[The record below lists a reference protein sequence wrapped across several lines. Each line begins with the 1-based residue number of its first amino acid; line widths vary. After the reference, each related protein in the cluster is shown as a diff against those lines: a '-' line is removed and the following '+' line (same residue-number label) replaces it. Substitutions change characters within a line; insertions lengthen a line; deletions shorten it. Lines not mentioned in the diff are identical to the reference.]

1 MAAQENLRSAL
12 LNQPIQ
18 ILHSRWE
25 KWTLVI
31 FVSLFIPLFLLF
43 FQPFGVNNYDPTQRI
58 SGVFLFACCLF
69 GLISGLTLLVYE
81 FWLAP
86 LLFRKTGWQLFLAR
100 ITLGLILVATTL
112 FLLYNILGNFHDWHW
127 RSYLE
132 FIGNVLILGLIPM
145 SIILLYLEYR
155 KLRRAYVRAK
165 HNPMLM
171 AARNQFIRLASDN
184 GKEHVSVI
192 PHHLLFIEAQ
202 GNYVFVYHLEHGTT
216 QKTLLRTTM
225 KKLERQMRSHGVI
238 RCHRSFLVNTQRI
251 AKVAGNAHQL
261 QLHLDGYADSIP
273 VSRSYISAFEK
284 QLVIHPV

>member
-1 MAAQENLRSAL
+1 MTAQENLKSAL
-12 LNQPIQ
+12 LNHPVQ
-18 ILHSRWE
+18 ILRSRRE

-43 FQPFGVNNYDPTQRI
+43 FQPFGVNNYDPTHQI
-58 SGVFLFACCLF
+58 SGVFLFACCMF
-69 GLISGLTLLVYE
+69 GLVSGFTLLVYE

-86 LLFRKTGWQLFLAR
+86 VLFKKPGWPAFLAR
-100 ITLGLILVATTL
+100 ITLGLILVASTL
-112 FLLYNILGNFHDWHW
+112 FLLYNTLGNFHDWHW
-127 RSYLE
+127 KSYLE

-155 KLRRAYVRAK
+155 KLRRNYARAK
-165 HNPMLM
+165 SSSAAV

-184 GKEHVSVI
+184 GKEHLSVI
-192 PHHLLFIEAQ
+192 PRYLLHIEAQ

-225 KKLERQMRSHGVI
+225 KKLERQLHPHGVI
-238 RCHRSFLVNTQRI
+238 RCHRSFLVNTSRI

-261 QLHLDGYADSIP
+261 QLYLDGYADSIP
-273 VSRSYISAFEK
+273 VSRSYVPAFEK
-284 QLVIHPV
+284 QLDIHPV